1 MINLRNYIRSI
12 IKEGMYKPSSVSGK
26 FAIWTNWLDNENFSQ
41 TELDFIMYDWSHA
54 QANIDEMIEH
64 AGSSFVSEIDGSD
77 VLNAITEINENGY
90 SAIAAV
96 MRVKVPDRGFGEC
109 NGAWE
114 VVRSAAEGGYGP
126 TLYDIIMSISPNGLT
141 SDRNQVSD
149 EAKNIWDFYAH
160 KRPEIEKRF
169 LDPMELT
176 TTEQDDCRT
185 HSPRAHSLYN
195 LTRILAVNFAKEKY
209 PTAYKI
215 WEEKSSMDD
224 IMNSGGVNGNT
235 WIDLFQTQL
244 FKLNSREPEI
254 LDLLDA
260 EGEIMEDLHWQWD
273 EYKSENEMDL
283 MNYKEGDF
291 KTGDEFLDLSYNTN
305 YAKDDFYTMQNN
317 HYDFLEYIRE
327 EAAILGE
334 YVGYDAVDQ
343 FEEDP
348 GDVHFAVR
356 DYFNSRYH

>member
-1 MINLRNYIRSI
+1 
-12 IKEGMYKPSSVSGK
+12 MYKPSSVSGK
-26 FAIWTNWLDNENFSQ
+26 FAIWTNWLDDENFPQ
-41 TELDFIMYDWSHA
+41 DELDFVMYDWSHA
-54 QANIDEMIEH
+54 QANIDEMIEF
-64 AGSSFVSEIDGSD
+64 AGSSPNHGGDWID
-77 VLNAITEINENGY
+77 VLEAIEEENENGY

-96 MRVKVPDRGFGEC
+96 MRVRVPDRGFGEC

-126 TLYDIIMSISPNGLT
+126 TLYDMIMSISPNGLT
-141 SDRNQVSD
+141 SDRSQVSD

-169 LDPMELT
+169 LDPNELT
-176 TTEQDDCRT
+176 TTEYDDCRT
-185 HSPRAHSLYN
+185 HSPRPHSLYD
-195 LTRILAVNFAKEKY
+195 LTRILAVNFAKEEY

-224 IMNSGGVNGNT
+224 IMDSGRVNGNT

-244 FKLNSREPEI
+244 FKLNAREPEI
-254 LDLLDA
+254 LDLLEA
-260 EGEIMEDLHWQWD
+260 EGEIMEDLHWKWG

-291 KTGDEFLDLSYNTN
+291 KADNEFLDLSYNTS
-305 YAKDDFYTMQNN
+305 YAKDDFYTMQDN
-317 HYDFLEYIRE
+317 HHDFLEYIRE

-348 GDVHFAVR
+348 ADVHFAVKR
-356 DYFNSRYH
+356 YFSERYG